1 MQSRIGYRF
10 KEIIKAGK
18 KAMIPYITAG
28 VISLDESIELALKLE
43 DTGADF
49 LEIGIPFSDPVADG
63 PIIQRASEFA
73 LKNGINTED
82 SFKLAHELRKRS
94 SISIIFMVYYNCV
107 FRYGIEKFSNAC
119 ADAGVDGLI
128 VPDLPFEESQELSD
142 SLVHLPIDLIRLAT
156 PSSKDRLNSIL
167 NGAAGFVYCV
177 STLGVTGERKYIDD
191 GLSEFLNDVAKATV
205 LPRAVGFGISSREQ
219 VLKVRENCEGVII
232 GSALMRR
239 VMDSGLYECIS
250 FISGIRDALDV
261 D

>member
-1 MQSRIGYRF
+1 MQSRIAYKF
-10 KEIIKAGK
+10 SEITRVGK
-18 KAMIPYITAG
+18 KALIPYITAG
-28 VISLDESIELALKLE
+28 LPSLDESLELALRLE
-43 DTGADF
+43 DAGADI
-49 LEIGIPFSDPVADG
+49 LEIGVPFSDPVADG
-63 PIIQRASEFA
+63 PIIQRASEMA
-73 LKNGINTED
+73 LKSGINTD
-82 SFKLAHELRKRS
+82 HVLELSARIRKKS
-94 SISIIFMVYYNCV
+94 SVPIVFMVYYNCV

-128 VPDLPFEESQELSD
+128 VPDLPFEESQQLLD
-142 SLVHLPIDLIRLAT
+142 NLLHNPIDLVRLAT
-156 PSSKDRLNSIL
+156 PSSKDRLNRIL
-167 NGAAGFVYCV
+167 KGAAGFVYCV